1 MITRTLGELD
11 VSALGL
17 GCMGMTLAYGRPDQE
32 SARRTVDAAVDAGVT
47 LFDTADM
54 YGNGANEAFVGQ
66 ALRPHRGRVRIATK
80 CGITTWPVLG
90 MPRGLDARPERI
102 LRCADA
108 SLKRLGVDVIDLYY
122 LHRPDP
128 LVPIEESMGAMAQL
142 VGAGKVHAVGLSECD
157 AATIRRAATVVP
169 IAALQ
174 TEWSLFERAIEDG
187 PLAAARE
194 VGATVVPYSPLG
206 RGMLTGDP
214 KAATDLPLLDY
225 RRFLP
230 RWRGANLAAALRA
243 VDVVRR
249 VAATRGATPGQ
260 VALAWVLAQGD
271 DVVPIPGTTK
281 PHRLTENLEA
291 LDLALTDDDLAQ
303 LDGVAATAGTLT
315 RDWRG

>member
-1 MITRTLGELD
+1 M
-11 VSALGL
+11 S
-17 GCMGMTLAYGRPDQE
+17 MTLTYGRPDQA
-32 SARRTVDAAVDAGVT
+32 SARRTLAAAVDSGVT

-54 YGNGANEAFVGQ
+54 YGRGANESFVGE
-66 ALRPHRGRVRIATK
+66 ALRPHRDRVRIATK

-108 SLKRLGVDVIDLYY
+108 SLRRLGVEVIDLYY

-128 LVPIEESMGAMAQL
+128 KVPIEESMGAMAQL
-142 VGAGKVHAVGLSECD
+142 VAAGKVREVGLSECD
-157 AATIRRAATVVP
+157 ADTIHRAVRVQP

-174 TEWSLFERAIEDG
+174 TEWSLFERAIEHG
-187 PLAAARE
+187 PLAAARA
-194 VGATVVPYSPLG
+194 VGATVVAYSPLG

-214 KAATDLPLLDY
+214 KAATRLPLLDY

-230 RWRGANLAAALRA
+230 RWRRANLAAALRG

-249 VAATRGATPGQ
+249 VAAARDATPGQ
-260 VALAWVLAQGD
+260 VALAWLLSRGD
-271 DVVPIPGTTK
+271 DVVPIPGTTR
-281 PHRLTENLEA
+281 PHRLAENLA
-291 LDLALTDDDLAQ
+291 AADLTLTEDDLAR
-303 LDGVAATAGTLT
+303 LDSVAATAGTLP